1 MAVTYFEISYPNF
14 VLGAII
20 DPVEANQNNN
30 DIVNKI
36 NEFVDVI
43 NANEVEVGLKAYKTY
58 VDTQDAGLAGVGRTT
73 QTIKGNFDNLV
84 THKTSSDHD
93 SRYYTKTELN
103 AGQLDSRYYTETE
116 LNNGQLDNR
125 YYTETELNN
134 GQLDNR
140 YYTETELNN
149 GQLNTL
155 YYTKT
160 DLIPYLTGGDTLI
173 HEEVFTIVSADNLDG
188 TFTYTS
194 NGIDNIVGT
203 LGGSGEQIF
212 ELVEGNYTPGF
223 NRVEAIVNDTLRR
236 SVVSGGLIEVDG
248 THIGLTSPEG
258 VGAEITIRYYERI
271 GAAGEYNIRLTA
283 TQPPQLDGRTIW
295 FQITG

>member
-93 SRYYTKTELN
+93 SRYYTETELN

-116 LNNGQLDNR
+116 LNAGQLDTR
-125 YYTETELNN
+125 YYTETELNAN
-134 GQLDNR
+134 QL
-140 YYTETELNN
+140 
-149 GQLNTL
+149 GTL
-155 YYTKT
+155 YYTK
-160 DLIPYLTGGDTLI
+160 DELLPYLRGGDTI
-173 HEEVFTIVSADNLDG
+173 VREDVFTIVSADNLDG
-188 TFTYTS
+188 TFTYS
-194 NGIDNIVGT
+194 YDGNNIIGT

-212 ELVEGNYTPGF
+212 TLQTGMYNVGSNAI
-223 NRVEAIVNDTLRR
+223 EAIINDTLRR
-236 SVVSGGLIEVDG
+236 SVASGGLQEIDG
-248 THIGLTSPEG
+248 QQIALTSPEG
-258 VGAEITIRYYERI
+258 IGAEITFKYYERLGI
-271 GAAGEYNIRLTA
+271 AAEYNIKLSA
-283 TQPPQLDGRTIW
+283 VKPPLNNGKTMW
-295 FQITG
+295 FQEL